1 MKWIEDILRAKL
13 GSSNADANPSLDEEL
28 WNNIQAG
35 LTQPANE
42 SGSAPGNSTGLN
54 RTAFGVAALFVV
66 VGIGVGLN
74 VGSEKES
81 EKELEL
87 VSEEVEGCRSI
98 TQLAE
103 NEGLEQDAKPESIAD
118 ESVSADRLST
128 DGVFDSQPASP
139 SEPMTVSRVK

>member
-42 SGSAPGNSTGLN
+42 SGSAAGNSTGLN

-74 VGSEKES
+74 VDSEKES
-81 EKELEL
+81 EKRIRNWFRRK
-87 VSEEVEGCRSI
+87 SEVV
-98 TQLAE
+98 
-103 NEGLEQDAKPESIAD
+103 PEYH
-118 ESVSADRLST
+118 SV
-128 DGVFDSQPASP
+128 GGQ
-139 SEPMTVSRVK
+139 

>member
-13 GSSNADANPSLDEEL
+13 GSSNADANPSMDEEL

-74 VGSEKES
+74 VDSEKES
-81 EKELEL
+81 EKRSVKESVKE
-87 VSEEVEGCRSI
+87 SEEV
-98 TQLAE
+98 
-103 NEGLEQDAKPESIAD
+103 PEYQ
-118 ESVSADRLST
+118 SV
-128 DGVFDSQPASP
+128 GGQ
-139 SEPMTVSRVK
+139 

>member
-13 GSSNADANPSLDEEL
+13 GSSNADANPSMDEEL

-66 VGIGVGLN
+66 VGIGVGSTLF
-74 VGSEKES
+74 VGGGFGRGCWRRSSKGGG
-81 EKELEL
+81 
-87 VSEEVEGCRSI
+87 EVGGGEV
-98 TQLAE
+98 L
-103 NEGLEQDAKPESIAD
+103 LPH
-118 ESVSADRLST
+118 
-128 DGVFDSQPASP
+128 
-139 SEPMTVSRVK
+139 